1 MVSAV
6 LSGAEE
12 RTGMK
17 SKELLTVKELAVE
30 LRSVNCPKQPYA
42 AANCLIPITRSHR

>member
-6 LSGAEE
+6 LIGIEE

-17 SKELLTVKELAVE
+17 KELLTVKECQRNSAASTAL
-30 LRSVNCPKQPYA
+30 NCRKLPQTA
-42 AANCLIPITRSHR
+42 

>member
-6 LSGAEE
+6 LIGIEE

-17 SKELLTVKELAVE
+17 KKELFTVKELAEE
-30 LRSVNCPKQPYA
+30 LRCASTALNCRKLPQTA
-42 AANCLIPITRSHR
+42 

>member
-6 LSGAEE
+6 LISIEE

-17 SKELLTVKELAVE
+17 KELLTVKELADE
-30 LRSVNCPKQPYA
+30 LRCVNCPKLPYA
-42 AANCLIPITRSHR
+42 AANCLIPFTRSRR